1 MDLLFSIRLI
11 VALLL
16 VIACICVVPDARAQ
30 ELGLPGGPET
40 ATPEAPAEGATDRE
54 IAAELDVDQDRRIA
68 ERLRATFARVDALRG
83 IRVSVD
89 AGVVR
94 LSGEVPSAA
103 ARDLAGQLARQVE
116 DVALVENEVQLVQD
130 VSRRL
135 EAAWENLRQRLFGL
149 VGLLPLLAVAAVVLV
164 LFWYAGGLAARTSW
178 PYQRIG
184 NAFLRETA
192 QQLVRVAVLLAGALL
207 ALELLDA
214 TALVAAVLGTA
225 GLFGLVLGFAFR
237 DLAENAIASLL
248 LSLRQP
254 FAPNDL
260 VSIEGCEG
268 HVLRL
273 TSRATVL
280 LSVDGNHVRIPN
292 ATVYKGVIVNY
303 TRNPLRRF
311 DLAAGVGVDEDLAA
325 AQRLGVEVLQ
335 TTPGVLADP
344 PPQALVEALG
354 ESNVVVRYLGWVDQ
368 HAADFLKVKSEA
380 IRRVKEALDAAGISM
395 PEPTYRVL
403 LRRGERPAEEPAPAP
418 AAREAAPADIAR
430 RGVVERQAE
439 AERAAAGPDLL
450 DPSAPREL

>member
-1 MDLLFSIRLI
+1 MDLLFSIRPI
-11 VALLL
+11 VVLLFA
-16 VIACICVVPDARAQ
+16 ITCICVAPDARAQ
-30 ELGLPGGPET
+30 ELGLPGASET
-40 ATPEAPAEGATDRE
+40 AAPEAPAEGATERE

-83 IRVSVD
+83 IRVAVD

-135 EAAWENLRQRLFGL
+135 EAAWESLRQRVFGL
-149 VGLLPLLAVAAVVLV
+149 VGLLPLLAVAALVLV
-164 LFWYAGGLAARTSW
+164 LFWYAGGLAARMSW

-192 QQLVRVAVLLAGALL
+192 QQLVRIAVLLAGALL

-280 LSVDGNHVRIPN
+280 LSVEGNHVRIPN

-354 ESNVVVRYLGWVDQ
+354 ESNVVIRYLGWVDQ

-403 LRRGERPAEEPAPAP
+403 LRRSERPADEPAPAP
-418 AAREAAPADIAR
+418 REPAPADIAR

>member
-1 MDLLFSIRLI
+1 
-11 VALLL
+11 
-16 VIACICVVPDARAQ
+16 
-30 ELGLPGGPET
+30 
-40 ATPEAPAEGATDRE
+40 
-54 IAAELDVDQDRRIA
+54 
-68 ERLRATFARVDALRG
+68 
-83 IRVSVD
+83 
-89 AGVVR
+89 
-94 LSGEVPSAA
+94 
-103 ARDLAGQLARQVE
+103 
-116 DVALVENEVQLVQD
+116 
-130 VSRRL
+130 
-135 EAAWENLRQRLFGL
+135 
-149 VGLLPLLAVAAVVLV
+149 VLV
-164 LFWYAGGLAARTSW
+164 LFWYAGRLAAGMSW

-192 QQLVRVAVLLAGALL
+192 QQLVRVAVLVAGALL
-207 ALELLDA
+207 ALEILDA

-225 GLFGLVLGFAFR
+225 GLFGLVLGLAFR

-280 LSVDGNHVRIPN
+280 LSVEGNHVRIPN

-311 DLAAGVGVDEDLAA
+311 DLAAGVGVEEDLAA
-325 AQRLGVEVLQ
+325 AQRLGVEVLR

-395 PEPTYRVL
+395 PEPTYRVH
-403 LRRGERPAEEPAPAP
+403 LRRSGSPAEEPAAAAASCAP
-418 AAREAAPADIAR
+418 HAVDIAR
-430 RGVVERQAE
+430 NDIVERQAE

-450 DPSAPREL
+450 DPAAPREL